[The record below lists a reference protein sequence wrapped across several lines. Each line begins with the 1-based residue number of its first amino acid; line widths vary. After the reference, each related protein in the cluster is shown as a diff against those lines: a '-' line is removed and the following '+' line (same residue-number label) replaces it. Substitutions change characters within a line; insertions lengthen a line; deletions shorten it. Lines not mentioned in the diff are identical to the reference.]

1 MKCPRFLRS
10 RMRRSPSLVTY
21 FGSAYWL
28 VAMVIVWASLG
39 LFLWYS
45 SARTEQQIRAT
56 ARAVAE
62 TVAATT
68 APAWSD
74 KPAADFLSQSLS
86 QAATLPDIAFVQARL
101 PGGSVLATAGDAGI
115 PSNQVWTES
124 APVTYENRHLGTV
137 EVAILRTS
145 GQGLL
150 LPMVQVALA
159 ASLLATALSALAAAA
174 LAYRTT
180 QPLRALQ
187 SITTRWEQPQIINQD
202 WERGPRE
209 VRELGRAIMAMRSQ
223 ALART
228 NQLAEQVMQ
237 RTQQLT
243 QAYNALDE
251 SFLGTA
257 AALAQA
263 LDARDHLTANH
274 ANRTAHLVSLIAQR
288 VGFSGTG
295 LRTVV
300 LAATL
305 HDIGK
310 IGIPEH
316 ILTKPGRLTPE
327 EMAIMRLH
335 PVISA
340 NILERVAGMQ
350 EVARLVRHH
359 HERWDGKGYPDG
371 LKGTE
376 IPLGSRIIALADTVE
391 AMSARRHY
399 RDPLPPDAILAEI
412 RRCSGSQFDPDVV
425 KAGWDEIVR
434 VVNQWCRTD
443 LASKE
448 EPPPIQ
454 TAVPSCNLPGGRS

>member
-1 MKCPRFLRS
+1 MKLPRLPRCRFQ
-10 RMRRSPSLVTY
+10 RSPSLVTY

-28 VAMVIVWASLG
+28 VAMVIVWVSLG
-39 LFLWYS
+39 FFLWYNS
-45 SARTEQQIRAT
+45 IRTEQQIRAT

-68 APAWSD
+68 APGWSE
-74 KPAADFLSQSLS
+74 AASSGLLDLSLIRAASLS
-86 QAATLPDIAFVQARL
+86 DIAFVQVRL
-101 PGGSVLATAGDAGI
+101 PDGSVLAAAGDAGI
-115 PSNQVWTES
+115 APEQVWTES
-124 APVTYENRHLGTV
+124 APVTYAGRNLGTV
-137 EVAILRTS
+137 EVAILRAS
-145 GQGLL
+145 SQGLM
-150 LPMVQVALA
+150 LPIALMAVTACVVA
-159 ASLLATALSALAAAA
+159 TVVSALAAAA

-187 SITTRWEQPQIINQD
+187 SVTARWEQPQIINQD

-209 VRELGRAIMAMRSQ
+209 VQELGRAIMAMRSQ

-228 NQLAEQVMQ
+228 NQLAEQVLE
-237 RTQQLT
+237 RTKELT
-243 QAYNALDE
+243 EAYSRLNE
-251 SFLGTA
+251 SFLQTA
-257 AALAQA
+257 KALAQA

-274 ANRTAHLVSLIAQR
+274 ANRTAYLASLIAQR
-288 VGFSGTG
+288 IGFSGLA
-295 LRTVV
+295 LRNLE

-316 ILTKPGRLTPE
+316 ILTKPGKLTPE

-340 NILERVAGMQ
+340 EILGQVANMG

-425 KAGWDEIVR
+425 RIGWDEIVR
-434 VVNQWCRTD
+434 VVNQWCRAE
-443 LASKE
+443 LSSKE
-448 EPPPIQ
+448 HQPLE
-454 TAVPSCNLPGGRS
+454 TAVPFCNLPGGSS

>member
-1 MKCPRFLRS
+1 
-10 RMRRSPSLVTY
+10 VTY

-28 VAMVIVWASLG
+28 VAMVIVWVSLG
-39 LFLWYS
+39 FFLWYNS
-45 SARTEQQIRAT
+45 VRTEQQIRA
-56 ARAVAE
+56 AALAVAE
-62 TVAATT
+62 TLAATT
-68 APAWSD
+68 APEWAEATSAGSLHQSLTQ
-74 KPAADFLSQSLS
+74 AADI
-86 QAATLPDIAFVQARL
+86 ADIAFVQALL
-101 PGGSVLATAGDAGI
+101 PDGTVVATAGDPGI
-115 PSNQVWTES
+115 PLEQVWTES
-124 APVTYENRHLGTV
+124 APVTYAGQNLGTV
-137 EVAILRTS
+137 EVAVLRAS
-145 GQGLL
+145 GQGLM
-150 LPMVQVALA
+150 LPFVQVAVVA
-159 ASLLATALSALAAAA
+159 CVLATALSALAAAA

-180 QPLRALQ
+180 QPLRSLQ
-187 SITTRWEQPQIINQD
+187 SITTRWEQPQIIKQD
-202 WERGPRE
+202 WEHGPRE
-209 VRELGRAIMAMRSQ
+209 VQELGRAIMAMRSQ
-223 ALART
+223 ALTRT
-228 NQLAEQVMQ
+228 NQLAEQVLE
-237 RTQQLT
+237 RTKELSE
-243 QAYNALDE
+243 ALSALNE

-288 VGFSGTG
+288 VGFSGLA
-295 LRTVV
+295 LRNLV

-316 ILTKPGRLTPE
+316 ILTKPGKLTPE
-327 EMAIMRLH
+327 EMAIMRMH
-335 PVISA
+335 PVIA
-340 NILERVAGMQ
+340 ADILGRVTGME

-434 VVNQWCRTD
+434 VVNQWCRPEPD
-443 LASKE
+443 AKE
-448 EPPPIQ
+448 EPPPVP
-454 TAVPSCNLPGGRS
+454 TAVSSCSVPGGSS